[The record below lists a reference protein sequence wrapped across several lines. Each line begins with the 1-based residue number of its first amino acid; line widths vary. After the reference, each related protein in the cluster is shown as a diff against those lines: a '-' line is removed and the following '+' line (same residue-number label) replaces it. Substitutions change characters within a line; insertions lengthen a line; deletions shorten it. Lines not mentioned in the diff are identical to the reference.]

1 MNRVTFLVDG
11 FNLYHSLREA
21 EGEAGV
27 GLRWLDLRGLL
38 ESYRHVIDGRPT
50 IREIRCFS
58 ALAHHRLPQDP
69 GVVQRHRTYLR
80 ALESTGVR
88 IHLGRFKACQQVC
101 KCCRRTYQRFEEK
114 ETDVALAVALI
125 ETLLDPEADTVV
137 LVSGDTDLSPALRAA
152 RARFP
157 DKRVGI
163 AFPFR
168 RLSEELKRLADLH
181 WRLKPVRY
189 AGHQF
194 PNPLHLPDG
203 TKLAKPVEW

>member
-1 MNRVTFLVDG
+1 MNRVHFLVDG

-21 EGEAGV
+21 ERDAGV

-38 ESYRHVIDGRPT
+38 ESYRHVIGGRPT
-50 IREIRCFS
+50 TREIRCFS

-88 IHLGRFKACQQVC
+88 VHLGRFKACEQVC

-114 ETDVALAVALI
+114 ETDVALAVALL
-125 ETLLDPEADTVV
+125 EALLDPETDTVV
-137 LVSGDTDLSPALRAA
+137 LVSGDTDLSPALRAG

-157 DKRVGI
+157 DKRIGI
-163 AFPFR
+163 AFPYR
-168 RLSEELKRLADLH
+168 RLSEELKRLGDFH
-181 WRLKPVRY
+181 WRLKPARY
-189 AGHQF
+189 ASHQ
-194 PNPLHLPDG
+194 LPDPLCLGDG
-203 TKLAKPVEW
+203 TRLAKPAGW